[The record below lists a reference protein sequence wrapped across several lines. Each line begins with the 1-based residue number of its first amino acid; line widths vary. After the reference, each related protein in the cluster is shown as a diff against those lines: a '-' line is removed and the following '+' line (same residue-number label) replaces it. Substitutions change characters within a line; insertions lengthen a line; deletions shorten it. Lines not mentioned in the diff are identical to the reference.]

1 MVGGGGGRVW
11 NLTVNCSLFQ
21 LILTNN
27 ILNIGSVVV
36 IMRLNYLVGGLI
48 QPNFQFDIRP
58 LSGLHKPQ

>member
-1 MVGGGGGRVW
+1 MW